1 MVEQVY
7 FLATKEDIVFF
18 PCREVSGGGESI
30 FFSGQVVVF
39 LDDKLDGI

>member
-1 MVEQVY
+1 MIKQVY
-7 FLATKEDIVFF
+7 ILATKEDIVFF

-30 FFSGQVVVF
+30 FFSDQAVVF